1 MSRPETT
8 NHVKNCH
15 KTVANVYVDTMHTSP
30 ALLKAYVAL
39 IDAAQK
45 QGGGAIPEYGQTV
58 KVVVAKTGKE
68 LQEQL
73 ETEQRNWDRH
83 QEMYN
88 TAADGGEIPSYCLI
102 DVNKW
107 AEAEGLPEVARLS
120 PDNAA

>member
-8 NHVKNCH
+8 NHIKDRH
-15 KTVANVYVDTMHTSP
+15 KTVATVYVDTMHTSP

-39 IDAAQK
+39 IDAAQR
-45 QGGGAIPEYGQTV
+45 QGGGAIPEYGQNV
-58 KVVVAKTGKE
+58 KVVVVKTGKE
-68 LQEQL
+68 LVEQL
-73 ETEQRNWDRH
+73 ATEQRRWDHH

-88 TAADGGEIPSYCLI
+88 TATAGGEIPSWDLS

-107 AEAEGLPEVARLS
+107 AEAEGLPEVAPLA